1 VPHVASKASVL
12 HSQQSGLNRRERTP
26 EAEAPAS
33 PFSLLLSET
42 ESRPAR
48 HHYDSRTQSA
58 PSTQRSE
65 PAPAARPNR
74 PGKDR
79 TTDAPEAEPNEAAP
93 NEEEQAKSVE
103 TNHQQIAAAPAP
115 ESTDALPIVTDG
127 DSDTPANGQT
137 PSKEV
142 ITTDAALAAPVEA
155 PLPPTPEQ
163 PAVTDPLTIEAA
175 PAPAA
180 PPTLADAPG
189 ETAAEPPAAAP
200 TGEVA
205 AVAPDAPVAP
215 TEPAPTPAA
224 PSEQADQPIEH
235 AQHEGAMPAA
245 PKIKPGVASAVTTE
259 AADPP
264 ADPTTDDTATAS
276 TAPVNGLEQAETKP
290 ASQRP
295 TAAEPSHASPR
306 PQGPE
311 PTERP
316 QTANAVSDSA
326 QTAHSAPDNSSL
338 AQLQIGRDFGQ
349 TVAATTQAAQ
359 SADTS
364 NPLVSA
370 PVPLESLAVEIAS
383 RAQGGRNRFEIRLDP
398 PELGRIEVRLDID
411 RSGNVTSRLVV
422 EKAETLD
429 VLRRDAHQLERA
441 LQDAGLKTSDNSL
454 QFSLRDQSFAGRQD
468 QNGSERQ
475 HVRIADPE
483 LPVAESAAVA
493 YGLTLRGGSGV
504 DIRV

>member
-1 VPHVASKASVL
+1 MPHVASKASVL
-12 HSQQSGLNRRERTP
+12 HSQQPGLNRRERVP
-26 EAEAPAS
+26 ETEAPAS
-33 PFSLLLSET
+33 PFSLFLAET

-48 HHYDSRTQSA
+48 THHDSRTQSA
-58 PSTQRSE
+58 PSAQRSE

-79 TTDAPEAEPNEAAP
+79 TADAPEAEATGAAP

-103 TNHQQIAAAPAP
+103 TNQPQIAAAL
-115 ESTDALPIVTDG
+115 ETTDAVTAVTDG
-127 DSDTPANGQT
+127 DSEA
-137 PSKEV
+137 PSDEPPPSNEV
-142 ITTDAALAAPVEA
+142 VTTDAALAAPAAA
-155 PLPPTPEQ
+155 PPPPTPEQ
-163 PAVTDPLTIEAA
+163 PAVTDQLTIDAA
-175 PAPAA
+175 PAPTA
-180 PPTLADAPG
+180 PPAAADAPS
-189 ETAAEPPAAAP
+189 EPGTELPAAAP

-215 TEPAPTPAA
+215 TEAAPAPSFPPT
-224 PSEQADQPIEH
+224 DQPVEH
-235 AQHEGAMPAA
+235 AKHDGATPAA
-245 PKIKPGVASAVTTE
+245 PKIKPAVASAVTTE
-259 AADPP
+259 TADQPTEPTNDVAA
-264 ADPTTDDTATAS
+264 APTG
-276 TAPVNGLEQAETKP
+276 PVNGPEQAEAK
-290 ASQRP
+290 AAAHRP
-295 TAAEPSHASPR
+295 TAAAEPSSHTSPR

-311 PTERP
+311 PTEHP
-316 QTANAVSDSA
+316 QTANAVSELV
-326 QTAHSAPDNSSL
+326 QTAHSAPDNNAL
-338 AQLQIGRDFGQ
+338 AQLQTGRDFGQ
-349 TVAATTQAAQ
+349 AVAATAQTTQG
-359 SADTS
+359 ADTS
-364 NPLVSA
+364 NTLVSA

-411 RSGNVTSRLVV
+411 RSGNVSSRLVV
-422 EKAETLD
+422 EKPETLD

-454 QFSLRDQSFAGRQD
+454 QFSLRDQAFAGRQD

-483 LPVAESAAVA
+483 LPATESAAVA